1 MLIDNLIKVY
11 QDYKNNNVPE
21 EVKRYNSHREK
32 MKIASEKHN
41 QSKKE
46 KTPKKK

>member
-1 MLIDNLIKVY
+1 MLIDELTQIH
-11 QDYKNNNVPE
+11 QEDKNKNIPE